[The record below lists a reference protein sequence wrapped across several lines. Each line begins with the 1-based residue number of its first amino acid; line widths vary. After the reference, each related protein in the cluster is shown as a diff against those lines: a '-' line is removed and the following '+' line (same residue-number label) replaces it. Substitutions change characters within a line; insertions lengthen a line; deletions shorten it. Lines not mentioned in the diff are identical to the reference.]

1 MMALLGPR
9 AGHYSLLITD
19 DDESCRDSLKAVFEP
34 KGYTTYLAS
43 CGREA
48 VKIARSVDVDVL
60 ILDVHLPDYSG
71 LETFK
76 IIKEKVRFGIPC
88 IFISGEITKEL
99 QINLINANAYTLVP
113 KPINVNVLQDSVEQ
127 VIAKYYYWR

>member
-1 MMALLGPR
+1 MMALLDPR

-19 DDESCRDSLKAVFEP
+19 DDASCRDSIKEILAP
-34 KGYTTYLAS
+34 KGYTTHLAS

-48 VKIARSVDVDVL
+48 VKIARSEEVHLL

-76 IIKEKVRFGIPC
+76 IIKKEISLTIPC
-88 IFISGEITKEL
+88 IFISGEITREL
-99 QINLINANAYTLVP
+99 QINLISEDVYTLIP
-113 KPINVNVLQDSVEQ
+113 KPININILRDSVEQ
-127 VIAKYYYWR
+127 VIAKYYWK

>member
-1 MMALLGPR
+1 MMAVLDSR
-9 AGHYSLLITD
+9 AGQYSLLITD
-19 DDESCRDSLKAVFEP
+19 DDESCRDSLKDIFEP
-34 KGYTTYLAS
+34 KGYITYLAS

-48 VKIARSVDVDVL
+48 VKIARTVDVDLL

-76 IIKEKVRFGIPC
+76 IIKKEIRFGIPC

-99 QINLINANAYTLVP
+99 QIDLISANAYTLIS
-113 KPINVNVLQDSVEQ
+113 KPINVNILKDSVEQ
-127 VIAKYYYWR
+127 VIAKYYWK